1 VRAATHTEV
10 YRPFRGQALRHP
22 LRALVLAWSGV
33 RVGFRR
39 KLPALLLFAMPA
51 IMTIVLAFVIN
62 LKFDTKNMMEGMFD
76 TRGGRADVTPFER
89 IQAERLSQAMAGAIA
104 GVESLV
110 FQFVQRMRFFV
121 ILVMGWYGSGLIAE
135 DRRLRANLLY
145 FARPLSRWTYLRGK
159 LGTAA
164 FWGSC
169 VVVLPVTILLG
180 VASFASPDWT
190 FFTERWPVILK
201 FIGYALAYVLVHAL
215 LVLAVSSVA
224 DRRNRALAGV
234 FGIYILTS
242 LGGESMTRLFD
253 GQEWR
258 LVSLP
263 RNFERIAEW
272 LFGIRSGAVEWPL
285 EASFWAIGFY
295 VLASGLVLAHQ
306 LKKME
311 RGL

>member
-1 VRAATHTEV
+1 MKAATHTEV

-76 TRGGRADVTPFER
+76 ARGGRDDVTPFER
-89 IQAERLSQAMAGAIA
+89 LQAERLSQAMAGAIA
-104 GVESLV
+104 GVEELV

-145 FARPLSRWTYLRGK
+145 FARPISRWTYLRGK

-190 FFTERWPVILK
+190 FFVERWPVILK
-201 FIGYALAYVLVHAL
+201 FIGYAVSYVLVHAL
-215 LVLAVSSVA
+215 IVLAVSSVA

-253 GQEWR
+253 GQGWR
-258 LVSLP
+258 LISLP
-263 RNFERIAEW
+263 RNFERIA
-272 LFGIRSGAVEWPL
+272 
-285 EASFWAIGFY
+285 
-295 VLASGLVLAHQ
+295 
-306 LKKME
+306 
-311 RGL
+311 